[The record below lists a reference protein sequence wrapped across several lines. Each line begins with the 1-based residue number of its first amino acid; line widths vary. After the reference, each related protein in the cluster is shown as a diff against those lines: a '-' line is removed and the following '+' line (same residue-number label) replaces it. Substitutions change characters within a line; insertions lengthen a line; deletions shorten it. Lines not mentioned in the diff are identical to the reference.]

1 MAPIKKTNYQK
12 PTCTPNVPP
21 ILTLRKK
28 DAFDILLNDQVSNP
42 FQLSTDAD
50 SVSSFR
56 KSSINDSSS
65 SKETRT
71 NFFFPP
77 QKSAEKYFAPKPKQY
92 LSRVEKKKKNRA
104 RSKVERNSIYKD
116 CEEVLSE
123 FVKNSS
129 STRFKASTPVL
140 NRQPRRLI
148 VKSPF
153 SPIAKETVSFRQSSM
168 KHMFSLFENL
178 STKDFP
184 SETPITIAKETSNN
198 EENFYGFSSLKV
210 AENVSPVNTNE
221 ECNNLTISLE
231 QNVMESPAGVSH
243 KYDPSKSIIEA
254 SNIENRAGR
263 IIKEQNVI
271 NGAEAA
277 VSKEISH
284 QSKDI
289 NSLNFG
295 KKVEE
300 DIAKEVNIEENLHVG
315 QEPEEEYRSKPE
327 KKEPDNEVFS
337 TESPSFEKERVIVI
351 CEQESLAEDDED
363 KSEDV
368 SSALSSDQEA
378 KEGVSSSDLESNSID
393 EEKDIGFVEMRR
405 HSFEKI
411 SPRKSYMV
419 GPFSRRRCLSMVPAM
434 VSEGNEYAKSREN
447 DSSYSFQSSKHVTS
461 DNFNESSQKSS
472 LMFCDSAKDIPDEER
487 TTGGRSPPSSPAL
500 SSYSLYENSTPLDP
514 LPENLEENQEEAVQ
528 SSTTS
533 KGRRSSEPS
542 SRRRSNRLSKDLSPS
557 RQSPISRPSV
567 IPDLNMVI
575 EESDNEE
582 GSVLGEITELDH
594 FILPANKKYRRS
606 LSIIR
611 QLSKEEASAVQTS
624 SIGVHKGRGYDQLV
638 EQIIKLQSKG
648 LSRVHRIPLKDAS
661 LLEEANL
668 KAEVLL
674 KENYT
679 FKDHVMV
686 LCEQNEP
693 VGFLHILDE
702 CSDSRFNW
710 AAQLKELLQPINRSG
725 IVYIEDAFNLKKK
738 IPEILKLYREYL
750 TNLDNTSIQ
759 QSSSL
764 EEATKVGEGVYGE
777 VFMIARPSRKN
788 VLKII
793 PIEGDIF
800 VNGEK
805 QKTYAEIY
813 SELLITKWLDLLR
826 ESGNDF
832 MTVCFAELISSW
844 VIKGAYPSELLKL
857 WDEYDENKGS
867 DNDRPDVFND
877 EQLFLVLELGNAG
890 TDLESYSFSTA
901 KQALSIFKQTVFA
914 VAVAEACFEFEHR
927 DLHWGNVLISRT
939 AERFIFFR
947 LEGEEYKVI
956 TNGVKSTIIDY
967 TLSRLTSS
975 DSVPIFNDIGQDPDM
990 FIATG
995 DYQFDIYRH
1004 MKKDVGDRWEQ
1015 FVPKTNVRWLH
1026 YLIDKMIKKVKYQ
1039 RKTAKVHRDSMR
1051 CLHDI
1056 ESWILNCDNS
1066 VAVAMRIADDYK

>member
-1 MAPIKKTNYQK
+1 MYIIA
-12 PTCTPNVPP
+12 
-21 ILTLRKK
+21 
-28 DAFDILLNDQVSNP
+28 
-42 FQLSTDAD
+42 
-50 SVSSFR
+50 
-56 KSSINDSSS
+56 
-65 SKETRT
+65 
-71 NFFFPP
+71 
-77 QKSAEKYFAPKPKQY
+77 KPKQY

-148 VKSPF
+148 VNSPF

-231 QNVMESPAGVSH
+231 QNVMESPAGGSH

-648 LSRVHRIPLKDAS
+648 K
-661 LLEEANL
+661 
-668 KAEVLL
+668 
-674 KENYT
+674 
-679 FKDHVMV
+679 FFHVII
-686 LCEQNEP
+686 
-693 VGFLHILDE
+693 ILVNQ
-702 CSDSRFNW
+702 F
-710 AAQLKELLQPINRSG
+710 I
-725 IVYIEDAFNLKKK
+725 
-738 IPEILKLYREYL
+738 
-750 TNLDNTSIQ
+750 
-759 QSSSL
+759 
-764 EEATKVGEGVYGE
+764 
-777 VFMIARPSRKN
+777 IA
-788 VLKII
+788 I
-793 PIEGDIF
+793 
-800 VNGEK
+800 
-805 QKTYAEIY
+805 
-813 SELLITKWLDLLR
+813 
-826 ESGNDF
+826 
-832 MTVCFAELISSW
+832 
-844 VIKGAYPSELLKL
+844 
-857 WDEYDENKGS
+857 
-867 DNDRPDVFND
+867 
-877 EQLFLVLELGNAG
+877 
-890 TDLESYSFSTA
+890 
-901 KQALSIFKQTVFA
+901 
-914 VAVAEACFEFEHR
+914 
-927 DLHWGNVLISRT
+927 
-939 AERFIFFR
+939 
-947 LEGEEYKVI
+947 
-956 TNGVKSTIIDY
+956 
-967 TLSRLTSS
+967 
-975 DSVPIFNDIGQDPDM
+975 
-990 FIATG
+990 
-995 DYQFDIYRH
+995 
-1004 MKKDVGDRWEQ
+1004 
-1015 FVPKTNVRWLH
+1015 
-1026 YLIDKMIKKVKYQ
+1026 
-1039 RKTAKVHRDSMR
+1039 
-1051 CLHDI
+1051 
-1056 ESWILNCDNS
+1056 
-1066 VAVAMRIADDYK
+1066 